1 MLAFEYFR
9 ISFSLESSL
18 LSLKP
23 SVYGYLNSSP
33 ACRHLFLVALQAAR
47 FSTLGIFET
56 SRGEVPQGRGTS
68 NQCLTYC
75 RPLAGSRCSKPRS
88 FPRKT

>member
-23 SVYGYLNSSP
+23 SVYGFLNSSP
-33 ACRHLFLVALQAAR
+33 ALQAAR
-47 FSTLGIFET
+47 FSTLRIFET
-56 SRGEVPQGRGTS
+56 SRGEVPQGLDTN
-68 NQCLTYC
+68 NQC
-75 RPLAGSRCSKPRS
+75 
-88 FPRKT
+88 